1 MITLLGGILAG
12 CILGLVFGKRILF
25 LEAAGNIF
33 LNLLFTVVVPLVF
46 FAIASAIA
54 GVEASAH
61 IGRIARMTVIVLV
74 GTVLVSAFIT
84 MVSLWIWPLHA
95 AHTAANGAQAVVAGP
110 SVAGP
115 PAAAPPAVPGA
126 TAAASPAPDRR
137 STGDVLTQLFTVQDF
152 FSIFSRKSMLALIVL
167 AVGTGFATLR
177 AGDKGKP
184 FKAFLTSGNEVMQQ
198 LLSLVMY
205 TAPFGLGAYFA
216 CQVANWGGGVLG
228 AYGQAIAL
236 LSGVSIFYYI
246 FFFSLYA
253 VLAGG
258 RRALKAYWKYNVVPS
273 ATALGTSSSIAAI
286 PANLEAA
293 GRMRIP
299 PLIANLVIP
308 IGGPL
313 HKEGSAI
320 CEVVKVYL
328 LFALFHPAIS
338 PVYGFLLAM
347 GLAWLVSIVE
357 GGIPNGGY
365 IGEVLT
371 LSVLTL
377 PPEALPPIILL
388 GTVTDPISTVV
399 NATGDTASAM
409 LIARLTRGK
418 RWMDEADS
426 PTEQNV
432 V

>member
-1 MITLLGGILAG
+1 MLSLLGGILAG

-54 GVEASAH
+54 GVESSAH
-61 IGRIARMTVIVLV
+61 IGKVARMTVVVLV
-74 GTVLVSAFIT
+74 GTVIVSALVT
-84 MVSLWIWPLHA
+84 VVALWCWPLHPVSVTTTSAVHVTGGPGA
-95 AHTAANGAQAVVAGP
+95 APAAQAA
-110 SVAGP
+110 
-115 PAAAPPAVPGA
+115 PAD
-126 TAAASPAPDRR
+126 TR
-137 STGDVLTQLFTVQDF
+137 SAGDVLTQLFTVQEF
-152 FSIFSRKSMLALIVL
+152 FSLFSRKSMLALIIL
-167 AVGTGFATLR
+167 AVGTGFATQR
-177 AGDKGKP
+177 AREKGKP
-184 FKAFLTSGNEVMQQ
+184 FRAFLTSGNEVMQQ
-198 LLSLVMY
+198 LLALVMY

-253 VLAGG
+253 LLAGG
-258 RRALKAYWKYNVVPS
+258 KWALKTYWRNNIIPS

-293 GRMRIP
+293 GKMRIP

-320 CEVVKVYL
+320 CEVVKMYL

-338 PVYGFLLAM
+338 PLYGFLLAI

-409 LIARLTRGK
+409 LIARLTRGR
-418 RWMDEADS
+418 RWMDDTPNSENG
-426 PTEQNV
+426 QNV